1 MSTIELGNETFMQTV
16 LTEGIT
22 IVDFWAEWCGPC
34 RQFGPIFEEASTRHE
49 DIRFAKVN
57 TELEQQLAGEAGIT
71 SIPTLMAFR
80 DGVLLFNQAGA
91 LPGEALEQLIAAL
104 RAVDMDAV
112 RAEVAKE
119 QAAHQSATQ
128 EVASEN

>member
-1 MSTIELGNETFMQTV
+1 MSTVELDKDTFMQTV
-16 LTEGIT
+16 LAEGIT
-22 IVDFWAEWCGPC
+22 IVDYWAEWCGPC
-34 RQFGPIFEEASTRHE
+34 RQFGPIFEEASSRHE

-57 TELEQQLAGEAGIT
+57 TELEQELASEAGIS

-119 QAAHQSATQ
+119 QADYQALNQ
-128 EVASEN
+128 EA

>member
-1 MSTIELGNETFMQTV
+1 MSTVELDKDTFMQTV
-16 LTEGIT
+16 LAEGIT
-22 IVDFWAEWCGPC
+22 IVDYWAEWCGPC
-34 RQFGPIFEEASTRHE
+34 RQFGPIFEEASSRHE

-57 TELEQQLAGEAGIT
+57 TELEQELASEAGIS

-119 QAAHQSATQ
+119 QAEYQALSQ
-128 EVASEN
+128 EA

>member
-1 MSTIELGNETFMQTV
+1 MSTVELGKDTFMQTV
-16 LTEGIT
+16 LAEGIT
-22 IVDFWAEWCGPC
+22 IVDYWAEWCGPC
-34 RQFGPIFEEASTRHE
+34 RQFSPIFEEASSRHE

-57 TELEQQLAGEAGIT
+57 TELELELASEAGIS

-119 QAAHQSATQ
+119 QADYQALNQ
-128 EVASEN
+128 EA

>member
-1 MSTIELGNETFMQTV
+1 MSTVELGKDTFMQTV
-16 LTEGIT
+16 LAEGIT
-22 IVDFWAEWCGPC
+22 IVDYWAEWCGPC
-34 RQFGPIFEEASTRHE
+34 RQFGPIFDEASSRHE

-57 TELEQQLAGEAGIT
+57 TELEQELASEAGIS

-119 QAAHQSATQ
+119 QADYRALNQ
-128 EVASEN
+128 EA

>member
-1 MSTIELGNETFMQTV
+1 MSTVELGKDTFMQTV
-16 LTEGIT
+16 LAEGIT
-22 IVDFWAEWCGPC
+22 IVDYWAEWCGPC
-34 RQFGPIFEEASTRHE
+34 RQFGPIFEEASSRHE

-57 TELEQQLAGEAGIT
+57 TELEQELASEAGIS

-119 QAAHQSATQ
+119 QADYKALNQ
-128 EVASEN
+128 EA